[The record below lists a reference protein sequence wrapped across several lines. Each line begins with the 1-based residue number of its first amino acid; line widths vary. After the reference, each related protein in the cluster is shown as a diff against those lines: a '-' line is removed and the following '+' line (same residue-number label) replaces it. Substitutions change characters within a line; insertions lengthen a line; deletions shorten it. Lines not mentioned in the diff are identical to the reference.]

1 VVDHGRQIS
10 SSQSAVDGGDA
21 PGSPTDLP
29 RSSMVA
35 VLKRTRHEFKNDNL
49 TDLAAALTYYA
60 ILSVVPGLIVLVSV
74 LGLAGRSTTQQV
86 VDQVKTITP
95 GSSAKV
101 VQTLITQAQSHRGG
115 AGAAAIAG
123 VVVALWSASGY
134 VAAFMR
140 ASNRVYAIGEGRPVW
155 KTAPVRLGVT
165 IVAVVFLVAMAV
177 IVVVTGPV
185 AKAVGD
191 TIGAGSTAVLIW
203 DIVKWPI
210 LLLLISVLLAILFWA
225 SPNAKQAGIKW
236 VSPGGIAATIL
247 WLVLSALFALYVT
260 DFSSYDR
267 TYGSLAG
274 IVVFLIWLWLSNL
287 ALLLGAE
294 INAELEHGRAI
305 ATGLPAEVRPFAKPR
320 DTRKL
325 SPEDKTA
332 VERAKM
338 ASGGG

>member
-1 VVDHGRQIS
+1 
-10 SSQSAVDGGDA
+10 
-21 PGSPTDLP
+21 
-29 RSSMVA
+29 MVA
-35 VLKRTRHEFKNDNL
+35 VLQRTRREFKSDNL

-74 LGLAGRSTTQQV
+74 LGLAGRGTTQQV
-86 VDQVKTITP
+86 VAQVKTIAP

-123 VVVALWSASGY
+123 IVIALWSASGY
-134 VAAFMR
+134 IAAFMR
-140 ASNRVYAIGEGRPVW
+140 ASNRIYDIGEGRPIW
-155 KTAPVRLGVT
+155 KTGPIRIGVT

-191 TIGAGSTAVLIW
+191 TIGAGGTAVLVW
-203 DIVKWPI
+203 DVAKWPV

-236 VSPGGIAATIL
+236 ISPGGLAATIL
-247 WLVLSALFALYVT
+247 WLILSALFAVYVT
-260 DFSSYDR
+260 AFSAYDR

-274 IVVFLIWLWLSNL
+274 IVVFLVWLWLSNL

-294 INAELEHGRAI
+294 INAELEHGRAM
-305 ATGLPAEVRPFAKPR
+305 ASGLPADVQPFAEPR

-325 SPEDKTA
+325 SPEDKVA
-332 VERAKM
+332 VEQAK
-338 ASGGG
+338 AAHRDNA